1 MGVMG
6 RSSFEER
13 FRSPAALAAFGA
25 FAVPEPFGVIML
37 FCAAIWWWRRR
48 RRKVLSLA
56 IEGSSARPNFDVPI
70 LTEGSG
76 AEKCVGET

>member
-6 RSSFEER
+6 RLSFKKR

-25 FAVPEPFGVIML
+25 FAVPEPFGAIML
-37 FCAAIWWWRRR
+37 FCAAIWWWQRR

-56 IEGSSARPNFDVPI
+56 IESASARPSFDMPI
-70 LTEGSG
+70 PTEGGG
-76 AEKCVGET
+76 AEKCVG

>member
-1 MGVMG
+1 MGVME
-6 RSSFEER
+6 RLSFKER

-25 FAVPEPFGVIML
+25 FAVPEPFGAIML

-56 IEGSSARPNFDVPI
+56 IESASARPNFDMPI
-70 LTEGSG
+70 PREGSG
-76 AEKCVGET
+76 AEKCVG

>member
-6 RSSFEER
+6 RLSLKEQ

-25 FAVPEPFGVIML
+25 FAVPEPFGAIML

-48 RRKVLSLA
+48 RRKVLSLT
-56 IEGSSARPNFDVPI
+56 IESAPARPNFNVPI

-76 AEKCVGET
+76 AEKRVG